1 MFKRS
6 TVGAV
11 TLLIVAMSLAA
22 CSGGDLAEDLTPI
35 PTLPKGEEP
44 ELVEALQATP
54 APAVTVPEGGAG
66 AEGGAVPD
74 TAQLV
79 AQGRELFVQCEA
91 CHGAADGAGPAL
103 IGMGARAATRVAGL
117 SAEEYLY
124 QSIVQ
129 PSAYIVEGFPDIMP
143 KNYGEQFS
151 EAELQALV
159 AYILTETGGA
169 EAAPP
174 AEEEEEETEAE
185 MTADPANGERL
196 FAENCGGCHGAADG
210 AGPALTGMG
219 ERAASRVAGLSA
231 EEYLHQS
238 IVEPGA
244 YVVEGFSN
252 IMPAIYGEK
261 FSEQE
266 LNDIVAYILTQ

>member
-6 TVGAV
+6 VVGAV
-11 TLLIVAMSLAA
+11 MWLIVVVSLAA

-35 PTLPKGEEP
+35 PTLPRGEEP
-44 ELVEALQATP
+44 ELIEALRATP
-54 APAVTVPEGGAG
+54 APAVATPEGGAG
-66 AEGGAVPD
+66 AEGGTVPD

-79 AQGRELFVQCEA
+79 AQGKELFVQCEA
-91 CHGAADGAGPAL
+91 CHGVADGAGPAL
-103 IGMGARAATRVAGL
+103 TGMGARAATRVEGL
-117 SAEEYLY
+117 SAEEYLH

-129 PSAYIVEGFPDIMP
+129 PSAYLVEGYPDIMP

-151 EAELQALV
+151 ETELQALV
-159 AYILTETGGA
+159 AYILAETGGA
-169 EAAPP
+169 EAAP
-174 AEEEEEETEAE
+174 AEEEGAEAEAE
-185 MTADPANGERL
+185 MAADPANGEKL
-196 FAENCGGCHGAADG
+196 FASSCGGCHGAADG
-210 AGPALTGMG
+210 TGPALTGMG
-219 ERAASRVAGLSA
+219 ERAASRVEGLSA

-244 YVVEGFSN
+244 FVVEGFSD
-252 IMPAIYGEK
+252 IMPKTYGEQ

>member
-1 MFKRS
+1 MFKRK

-11 TLLIVAMSLAA
+11 TLLIVAISLAA

-54 APAVTVPEGGAG
+54 APVAAAPEGGAE

-103 IGMGARAATRVAGL
+103 TGMGARAATRVAGL

-129 PSAYIVEGFPDIMP
+129 PSAYLVEGYPDIMP

-159 AYILTETGGA
+159 AYILTETG
-169 EAAPP
+169 EQETPP
-174 AEEEEEETEAE
+174 AEEGEETAA

-196 FAENCGGCHGAADG
+196 FAQNCAGCHGEVDG

-219 ERAASRVAGLSA
+219 ERAASRVEGLSA

-244 YVVEGFSN
+244 HVVEGFNN
-252 IMPAIYGEK
+252 IMPATYGEQ

-266 LNDIVAYILTQ
+266 LQDLIAYILTQ

>member
-6 TVGAV
+6 AVGAV
-11 TLLIVAMSLAA
+11 TLLIVAMSLVA

-35 PTLPKGEEP
+35 PTLPKGDEP
-44 ELVEALQATP
+44 ELIEALRATP
-54 APAVTVPEGGAG
+54 APAVAVPEGGAG
-66 AEGGAVPD
+66 AESGTVPD

-79 AQGRELFVQCEA
+79 AQGKELFVQCEA
-91 CHGAADGAGPAL
+91 CHGAADGVGPAL
-103 IGMGARAATRVAGL
+103 TGMGARAATRVAGL
-117 SAEEYLY
+117 SAADYLY

-129 PSAYIVEGFPDIMP
+129 PGAYLVEGFSNIMP

-159 AYILTETGGA
+159 AYILAETGGEMPA
-169 EAAPP
+169 
-174 AEEEEEETEAE
+174 AEEEEAEETTA
-185 MTADPANGERL
+185 ADPANGERL
-196 FAENCGGCHGAADG
+196 FAASCSGCHGAADG
-210 AGPALTGMG
+210 AGPALIGMG
-219 ERAASRVAGLSA
+219 ERAATRVEGLSA

-244 YVVEGFSN
+244 YVVEGFNN
-252 IMPAIYGEK
+252 IMPAIYSQE

-266 LNDIVAYILTQ
+266 LADIVAYILTQ

>member
-6 TVGAV
+6 AVGAV

-54 APAVTVPEGGAG
+54 VPPVSAPAGAP
-66 AEGGAVPD
+66 APD
-74 TAQLV
+74 MAQLA
-79 AQGRELFVQCEA
+79 AQGKELFVQCEA
-91 CHGAADGAGPAL
+91 CHGAENGAGPAL
-103 IGMGARAATRVAGL
+103 TGMGERAASRVEGL

-151 EAELQALV
+151 ETELQALV

-169 EAAPP
+169 EAAP
-174 AEEEEEETEAE
+174 AEEEGAEAEAE
-185 MTADPANGERL
+185 MAADPAKGEKL
-196 FAENCGGCHGAADG
+196 FADNCGGCHGAADG

-219 ERAASRVAGLSA
+219 ERAASRVEGLSA

-252 IMPAIYGEK
+252 IMPATYGEK

>member
-1 MFKRS
+1 M
-6 TVGAV
+6 
-11 TLLIVAMSLAA
+11 VAMSLVA

-44 ELVEALQATP
+44 ELVEALRATP
-54 APAVTVPEGGAG
+54 APAVSAPAGGAG
-66 AEGGAVPD
+66 AESGAAPD
-74 TAQLV
+74 VAQLV
-79 AQGRELFVQCEA
+79 AQGKELFVQCEA

-103 IGMGARAATRVAGL
+103 TGMGARAATRVAGL
-117 SAEEYLY
+117 SAEAYLR

-129 PSAYIVEGFPDIMP
+129 PSAYVVEGFPDIMP

-169 EAAPP
+169 EAAP
-174 AEEEEEETEAE
+174 AEETGGEAEAE
-185 MTADPANGERL
+185 MAADPANGEKL
-196 FAENCGGCHGAADG
+196 FASNCGGCHGAADG

-219 ERAASRVAGLSA
+219 ERAASRVEGLSA

-252 IMPAIYGEK
+252 IMPATYGEK

>member
-1 MFKRS
+1 MFKRRS
-6 TVGAV
+6 TGMIA
-11 TLLIVAMSLAA
+11 LLMAALVLAA
-22 CSGGDLAEDLTPI
+22 CSGGDLAEELTPI

-44 ELVEALQATP
+44 ELIEALRATP
-54 APAVTVPEGGAG
+54 APPVVA
-66 AEGGAVPD
+66 AEGGAAPD

-79 AQGRELFVQCEA
+79 AQGKELFVQCEA